1 MKDKFID
8 TNVLVYLLSDDE
20 RAGKLHEFCSS
31 AFNDIILSTQILGEL
46 YSVLTRKKLKTQQEA
61 KSIIEELIF
70 NFEILPVRDT
80 NVISALNISEEYGF
94 SYWDSLV
101 VATAIDAGCKF
112 LYTEDLQHG
121 QVIGGKLKVMNPF
134 KL

>member
-1 MKDKFID
+1 MKDKFVD
-8 TNVLVYLLSDDE
+8 TNLLVYLLADDE
-20 RAGKLHEFCSS
+20 RADKLHELFSS

-46 YSVLTRKKLKTQQEA
+46 YSVLTRKKLKTHREA
-61 KSIIEELIF
+61 KLIIEELIF
-70 NFEILPVRDT
+70 NFEVLPVRDS

-121 QVIGGKLKVMNPF
+121 QVIGGKLKVTNPF
-134 KL
+134 KT